1 MLTCM
6 EVANYLLSKTDE
18 EAGDVISNLKLQK
31 LVYYVQGFSLA
42 MNNRP
47 MFEED
52 IYAWQH
58 GPVVPSLYHNFKDNG
73 AFGIPKPVDF
83 DVSKVVWFHFSRR
96 GFEEAQLKFDINADL
111 SSLIHVN
118 TRLFYAY
125 ILAEW
130 GEDEND
136 EHKIVLWD
144 KLIKRE
150 DPSFVEKNVTCNF
163 NLRQVGK
170 TLKGKTVKLS
180 FKIQL
185 VPFVGF
191 FRTHTLVEK
200 NFTMPQKYSDQ

>member
-1 MLTCM
+1 MFIVSVNIFTSTIKNYFAQPKKKKKKMLRMNSTYNRLYSLFYM
-6 EVANYLLSKTDE
+6 GMTAIIIVAGFGALMAYFY
-18 EAGDVISNLKLQK
+18 NLDT
-31 LVYYVQGFSLA
+31 F
-42 MNNRP
+42 
-47 MFEED
+47 
-52 IYAWQH
+52 
-58 GPVVPSLYHNFKDNG
+58 
-73 AFGIPKPVDF
+73 VDF